1 MATMNSSNIKDAG
14 IVYTAGAGVFAGNN
28 LSAVTNTIASTDTDG
43 DIILSPNGTGGAVV
57 TTDLTVGNAVRDVE
71 FTINGAL
78 LTGVISAET
87 TGASDLGGI
96 IMQRHGST
104 AAFGGHF
111 VALRSRGTSTTPTI
125 VSSGDTL
132 SLMAS
137 AGFDGTDYAL
147 AGQIIMQVDGTPG
160 ADDMPGRIVFLTS
173 ADGGQT
179 PIEAMRIDSSQ
190 RVGINN
196 PTLIDEFN
204 ISGAMDIQHTSTAS
218 DDHALEIDISA
229 AGFGDVKAIDV
240 AYTTGAIGAG
250 DEEAVILVN
259 IDESASTGGEIVGY
273 EMLSTSEGSDAKIAL
288 KSGVG
293 IEAIRQLTGTFG
305 DADNILN
312 IAVDVTAAL
321 ANGGAGNISAFVNDN
336 DTMTIGD
343 AATFDELEVI
353 IGTVA
358 SGSGIAPTFQY
369 STGGA
374 AYSTFTPVDG
384 TNGMRNSGV
393 IDWDSADLTGWATA
407 TSGEYEIIITRT
419 RNSLGTTP
427 IIDEMQISAATI
439 HKWDENGAITAASIA
454 LSANTSYA
462 VLCGGTTGTGA
473 IQSIAS
479 VGTSGQVLTSNGAA
493 ALPTMQTLPAATDVN
508 DSTFRIQ
515 DDGDPSKEIA
525 FEASG
530 ITGST
535 VRTITMP
542 DADITLLIPSNVAIT
557 GGAIDGTTIGATTPA
572 AGTFDDLTL
581 DDISGSYAD
590 AEQVFK
596 QAGVQTTNTTP
607 TQIAAITLT
616 TNTMVTVEARFNGFI
631 DDFSASC
638 GGRVFYT
645 ARRVAG
651 GAVEVGTP
659 IVDVIEDSAGAPTVD
674 ADVSGNDV
682 RLLVTGVGVE
692 TWNWTVS
699 YNYNFT
705 KTNA

>member
-1 MATMNSSNIKDAG
+1 MAKQNAIGVPATLDVGGTGSIAF
-14 IVYTAGAGVFAGNN
+14 TAGSVVFSDGSILTQDNSNLFWDDTNN
-28 LSAVTNTIASTDTDG
+28 RLGIGTTIPLDE
-43 DIILSPNGTGGAVV
+43 LH
-57 TTDLTVGNAVRDVE
+57 VE
-71 FTINGAL
+71 GSMLIN
-78 LTGVISAET
+78 
-87 TGASDLGGI
+87 
-96 IMQRHGST
+96 
-104 AAFGGHF
+104 
-111 VALRSRGTSTTPTI
+111 
-125 VSSGDTL
+125 
-132 SLMAS
+132 
-137 AGFDGTDYAL
+137 
-147 AGQIIMQVDGTPG
+147 
-160 ADDMPGRIVFLTS
+160 
-173 ADGGQT
+173 
-179 PIEAMRIDSSQ
+179 
-190 RVGINN
+190 
-196 PTLIDEFN
+196 
-204 ISGAMDIQHTSTAS
+204 HTSTAS
-218 DDHALEIDISA
+218 DDHCLEIDVDA
-229 AGFGDVKAIDV
+229 AGFGDVKALDIS
-240 AYTTGAIGAG
+240 YITGAIGAG
-250 DEEAVILVN
+250 DEEACILINV
-259 IDESASTGGEIVGY
+259 DETSSTGGEIVGY
-273 EMLSTSEGSDAKIAL
+273 EMLSTAEGADTKICV

-293 IEAIRQLTGTFG
+293 IQAIRQLTGTFG
-305 DADNILN
+305 NADNILN

-343 AATFDELEVI
+343 AATFDEIEVI

-374 AYSTFTPVDG
+374 AYSSFTPVDG

-393 IDWDSADLTGWATA
+393 IDWDSADLSGWATA

-427 IIDEMQISAATI
+427 IIDEMQITSSTV

-596 QAGVQTTNTTP
+596 QAGVQTTDTTP
-607 TQIAAITLT
+607 TQIAAITLS

-631 DDFSASC
+631 DDYSASC
-638 GGRVFYT
+638 GGRIFYT

-651 GAVEVGTP
+651 GAVEVGVP
-659 IVDVIEDSAGAPTVD
+659 IVDVMEDSAGAPTVD

-692 TWNWTVS
+692 TWNWVVS
-699 YNYNFT
+699 YNYHFT